1 MTTPFDFLKSI
12 NQSKEDIMVD
22 DIEEKAYKPYFV
34 NRSLSYFPDTVL
46 LANEMNIHH
55 HIDNRLQFD
64 FLLNT
69 VRSGKRYAKW
79 AKAETPD
86 HLEVVKEYYGYSD
99 EKAKVALTL
108 LSDKQ
113 IEELKQRVFKGG
125 KRKL

>member
-46 LANEMNIHH
+46 LANEMNVNHH
-55 HIDNRLQFD
+55 LDNRLQFD

-79 AKAETPD
+79 AKAVIPD

-108 LSDKQ
+108 LSDNQ
-113 IEELKQRVFKGG
+113 IKELQQRVYKGG

>member
-1 MTTPFDFLKSI
+1 
-12 NQSKEDIMVD
+12 MVD
-22 DIEEKAYKPYFV
+22 DIEEKAYKSYFV

-55 HIDNRLQFD
+55 HLDNRLQFD

-69 VRSGKRYAKW
+69 VRAGKRFAKW
-79 AKAETPD
+79 AKAETPE

>member
-1 MTTPFDFLKSI
+1 MTTPFDYANAI
-12 NQSKEDIMVD
+12 NETKANIMVD
-22 DIEEKAYKPYFV
+22 DISEKKYDGYMV
-34 NRSLSYFPDTVL
+34 NRALSQYPDTVL

-69 VRSGKRYAKW
+69 VRRGKRRGKW
-79 AKAETPD
+79 AKAIDPE

-113 IEELKQRVFKGG
+113 VEELKQRVFKGG

>member
-22 DIEEKAYKPYFV
+22 DIEEKAYKSYFV

-79 AKAETPD
+79 AKAVIPD

>member
-22 DIEEKAYKPYFV
+22 DIEEKAYKSYFI

-55 HIDNRLQFD
+55 HLDNRLQFD

-79 AKAETPD
+79 AKAELPD

-108 LSDKQ
+108 LSDTQ

>member
-113 IEELKQRVFKGG
+113 VEELKQRVFKGG

>member
-55 HIDNRLQFD
+55 YLDNRLQFD

-69 VRSGKRYAKW
+69 VRSGKRFAKW
-79 AKAETPD
+79 AKAEVPD